1 MSELGSVA
9 RGPASII
16 PTGSVSRQSL
26 DTHSMA
32 HKASEALGSA
42 PSTPE
47 TPRTGSIPCKFPRN
61 STPPPAPAY
70 RPTPAQRRLLSAL
83 AQWRWPHPM
92 PARVVAACE
101 ARGWLR
107 REACLSHPVLT
118 DTGRAALGSPVRGDW
133 VDTIRS
139 PHGHGI
145 VLRVS
150 RDGAWAD
157 VRWRD
162 GGNTWVKRMPLDSL
176 RVVVTVPFAAGTVT
190 DVTRKA
196 ELAAAGGG
204 ARG

>member
-1 MSELGSVA
+1 MTSPRNTYSSDTQDAKGETHAAQGIPGA
-9 RGPASII
+9 ATGPAEREGRGGEPASCTNPCTPM
-16 PTGSVSRQSL
+16 PT
-26 DTHSMA
+26 
-32 HKASEALGSA
+32 
-42 PSTPE
+42 
-47 TPRTGSIPCKFPRN
+47 
-61 STPPPAPAY
+61 PAPAY
-70 RPTPAQRRLLSAL
+70 RPTRAQRRLLSAL

-133 VDTIRS
+133 VDTIRA
-139 PHGHGI
+139 PHGQGI

-162 GGNTWVKRMPLDSL
+162 GDNIWVKRMPCDSL
-176 RVVVTVPFAAGTVT
+176 RVLTTVPFASGTVT